1 MKILVVGSGGREH
14 TLVWKLYQSEKVEKI
29 YAAPGND
36 GMQELAE
43 IVDLAADNIQGL
55 ADWAA
60 EHNIDL
66 TVVGPEKPLVAGIVD
81 EFEKRDLRIFGPSR
95 EAARLE
101 GSKVFSKQIL
111 DEYDI
116 PTAEYEVFTELDRA
130 LNYLQQVGNY
140 PHVIKAEGLAAGKGV
155 EIVQNFEQASEAVN
169 KIMGKKAF
177 GEAGDRI
184 VVEDFLEGREVS
196 VLALTDGEQVLPLV
210 PSQDHKPV
218 FDGDEGP
225 NTGGMGAYSP
235 PPFVN
240 QKLEEEIY
248 RTILR
253 PTIEALQDRGIK
265 YKGILYA
272 GLILTESG
280 PRVLEFNVRFGD
292 PEAQVVIPRLKSDLV
307 EAMELTIDERLEE
320 AELEWSA
327 QSAACVMLASGG
339 YPLTYETGFE
349 IKGLEDLEQY
359 DDLLVFHSGT
369 RKEGDKFVTDGG
381 RVLGLTVLGSSL
393 LFTIDKVYQYLEE
406 IEFEDMHYRTDIGF
420 QAVNYLEGSGDVE

>member
-14 TLVWKLYQSEKVEKI
+14 TLVWKLYQSEKVKKI

>member
-36 GMQELAE
+36 GMLELAE

>member
-36 GMQELAE
+36 GMLELAE

-240 QKLEEEIY
+240 QKLEEKIH